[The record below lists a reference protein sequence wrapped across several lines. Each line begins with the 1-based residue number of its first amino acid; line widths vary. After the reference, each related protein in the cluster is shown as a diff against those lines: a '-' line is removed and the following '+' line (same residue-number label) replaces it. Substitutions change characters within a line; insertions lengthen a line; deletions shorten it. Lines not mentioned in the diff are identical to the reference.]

1 MIRSRTEIQ
10 RLANM
15 IRRMDDEVPTQ
26 RKEYDQVIN
35 ERDIRGTQLIR
46 RNDELALLYEKLK
59 IHMSTLRTGEAQYAQ
74 RLQDVRV
81 LRLTIKDLQCELGT
95 HNSGRL
101 VDDMKRELF
110 NAQRGPLQEKAKV
123 KALSEELENSMNVH
137 RWRKLKGP
145 DPATCEMTQRI
156 QRLIAKTEGGVE
168 KEELYV
174 EPKNL
179 LARRSGGAAA
189 RLPELAAEQDAAD
202 EAHAARA
209 QHVPGAGGRVQARDR
224 APHAGAAGR
233 EAQVLRAEAP
243 RAAGRRHGPRGQVA
257 RQGAGAAAA
266 RGGAG
271 RDHAIRRRGL
281 RHPVIGWRSFGDVL
295 VRASVGRA
303 PLRHR
308 QKRHAHGRRRR
319 EGGRERGQ

>member
-1 MIRSRTEIQ
+1 VIRSRTEIQ

-15 IRRMDDEVPTQ
+15 IGRMDDEVPTQ

-59 IHMSTLRTGEAQYAQ
+59 IHMSTLRTGEAQYVQ

-81 LRLTIKDLQCELGT
+81 LRLAIKDLQCELGIS
-95 HNSGRL
+95 HNSGRQ
-101 VDDMKRELF
+101 VDDMKRELI

-123 KALSEELENSMNVH
+123 KALSEELENPMNMH
-137 RWRKLKGP
+137 RWRKLEGP
-145 DPATCEMTQRI
+145 DPATCEMTQKI
-156 QRLIAKTEGGVE
+156 QALQKRLIAKTEGGVE

-243 RAAGRRHGPRGQVA
+243 QAAGRQHGPRGQVA
-257 RQGAGAAAA
+257 RQAAGAAAA
-266 RGGAG
+266 RGGTG
-271 RDHAIRRRGL
+271 RDHVIRRGGGVTRWSAG
-281 RHPVIGWRSFGDVL
+281 GRSAAFGPG
-295 VRASVGRA
+295 VGRGGAA
-303 PLRHR
+303 PP
-308 QKRHAHGRRRR
+308 
-319 EGGRERGQ
+319 